1 MSKKKEKTE
10 VNDEAEF
17 NEELN
22 SQTTETFPEN
32 ESEVIEAET
41 ELLDEDAEGNRYLPG
56 QEVEVPVEIK
66 PLIDKV
72 REIEKVLKPNFAKS
86 RDALVAAKDKVSELA
101 HANIQYFSEPDEK
114 GTRVY
119 KHHVREGKDSD
130 QIRRGKLR
138 LRSHSTLIV
147 GTSSL

>member
-119 KHHVREGKDSD
+119 KSNGVMVSITFEKEK
-130 QIRRGKLR
+130 ILTKLDEEN
-138 LRSHSTLIV
+138 
-147 GTSSL
+147 